1 MREPLP
7 DMASITDVA
16 KRAGLSVASVSRVLN
31 GSKPVSDATRERV
44 MRATLALDYSIDRR
58 ASALRRQKSGTIGL
72 VVADA
77 ENPFFT
83 KIVHAIEEVAYNSKH
98 DLFLCNSNEDVERE
112 RLHLLSMH
120 AQRIDGIIL
129 LPVGADAASL
139 PNFLGKDTPLV
150 CLDRR
155 LPGATFD
162 LAIVDN
168 QRGCEL
174 AINHLAKFGHER
186 IAIVTAHDRTVSLER
201 IAGYRDALE
210 SLGIGERP
218 EFIRRGVDA
227 RQGSGYAQT
236 LALLDLRTSPTAIF
250 VTNQLLVLGAL
261 VALRERGLRIPEDVS
276 LIGFD
281 DTIYAELLDP
291 PLTTIAQPTT
301 DLGRR
306 SAELLLDRVVRG
318 YNGAP
323 RIEVMAPKLVDRASV
338 GPPLQRKSNPSLV
351 RTARR

>member
-1 MREPLP
+1 
-7 DMASITDVA
+7 MASIIDVA

-31 GSKPVSDATRERV
+31 GSKPVSPATRERV

-58 ASALRRQKSGTIGL
+58 ARALRRQKSGTIGL

-77 ENPFFT
+77 KNPFFT
-83 KIVHAIEEVAYNSKH
+83 KIVHAIEEVAYRSKH
-98 DLFLCNSNEDVERE
+98 DLFLCNSDEDSERE
-112 RLHLLSMH
+112 RRHLLSMH

-139 PNFLGKDTPLV
+139 PPFLGTDTPLV

-155 LPGATFD
+155 LPGARFD

-168 QRGCEL
+168 HRGCEL
-174 AINHLAKFGHER
+174 AVRHLAEFGHER

-201 IAGYRDALE
+201 IAGFRDALE
-210 SLGIGERP
+210 KNGIGERP
-218 EFIRRGVDA
+218 EYVRRGVDA
-227 RQGSGYAQT
+227 RQKSGYTQT
-236 LALLDLRTSPTAIF
+236 LVLLDLTPPPSAIF

-261 VALRERGLRIPEDVS
+261 TAIRERGLRVPDDIS

-281 DTIYAELLDP
+281 DTIYTELLDP

-301 DLGRR
+301 ELGRR
-306 SAELLLDRVVRG
+306 AAELLMDRVIGG
-318 YNGAP
+318 YAGEP
-323 RIEVMAPKLVDRASV
+323 RIVVMPPTLIVRASV
-338 GPPLQRKSNPSLV
+338 GPPMVPTAAPRLV
-351 RTARR
+351 PPARR

>member
-1 MREPLP
+1 
-7 DMASITDVA
+7 MASITDVA

-31 GSKPVSDATRERV
+31 GSKPVSEATRERV
-44 MRATLALDYSIDRR
+44 MRATIALDYSIDRR
-58 ASALRRQKSGTIGL
+58 ARALRRQKSGTIGL

-77 ENPFFT
+77 ENPFFA
-83 KIVHAIEEVAYNSKH
+83 KIVHAIEEVAYRSKH
-98 DLFLCNSNEDVERE
+98 DLFLCNSNEDEERE

-129 LPVGADAASL
+129 LPVGSDATSL
-139 PNFLGKDTPLV
+139 PSFLGRDTPLV

-155 LPGATFD
+155 LPGAKFD

-168 QRGCEL
+168 HAGSAL
-174 AINHLAKFGHER
+174 AVGHLVDSGHDR

-210 SLGIGERP
+210 ALGVGERP
-218 EFIRRGVDA
+218 EYIRRGADA
-227 RQGSGYAQT
+227 RQGSGYVQT
-236 LALLDLRTSPTAIF
+236 LALLDLKVPPTAIF
-250 VTNQLLVLGAL
+250 VTNQLLVLGTLLAI
-261 VALRERGLRIPEDVS
+261 RERGLRIPNDVS

-306 SAELLLDRVVRG
+306 SAELLLDRVVNG
-318 YNGAP
+318 YVGKP
-323 RIEVMAPKLVDRASV
+323 RIEIMAPVLVSRFSV
-338 GPPLQRKSNPSLV
+338 APPSAPRSRLPISAEPGLR
-351 RTARR
+351 